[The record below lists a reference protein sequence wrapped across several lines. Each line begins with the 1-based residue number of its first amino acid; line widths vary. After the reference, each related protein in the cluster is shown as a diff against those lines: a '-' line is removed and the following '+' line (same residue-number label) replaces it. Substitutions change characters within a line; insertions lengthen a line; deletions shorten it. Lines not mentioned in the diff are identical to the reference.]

1 MEKEIEYEVHY
12 DVVATIKYIGTNNPD
27 KDHYFEIS
35 RHWADLQWL
44 EDELDHAVVTINDN
58 GNIDVEAAEGYI
70 RDEEETAI
78 RNMMT
83 EILK

>member
-35 RHWADLQWL
+35 RHWNDLQWL
-44 EDELDHAVVTINDN
+44 DDELDHATVTINDD
-58 GNIDVEAAEGYI
+58 GRIDVEPADGYV
-70 RDEEETAI
+70 RNEEEAAI
-78 RNMMT
+78 KNMMR

>member
-27 KDHYFEIS
+27 KDHYFEIG
-35 RHWADLQWL
+35 RHWADLL
-44 EDELDHAVVTINDN
+44 FEDELDQAVVTIDDD
-58 GNIDVEAAEGYI
+58 GNINVEAAEGYI
-70 RDEEETAI
+70 RDEEEETI
-78 RNMMT
+78 RTMMT

>member
-27 KDHYFEIS
+27 KDHYFEIG
-35 RHWADLQWL
+35 RHWADLL
-44 EDELDHAVVTINDN
+44 FEDELDHAAVTVKDN
-58 GNIDVEAAEGYI
+58 GDFDIEAVEGYI
-70 RDEEETAI
+70 RDEEELII